1 MVDKVSLWEMSSFV
15 VIALIKAQSSF
26 ICCMTFYFVP
36 NWKPIPSGA
45 SSIHKARRKKGLWL
59 KDTVN
64 NMSFEVLLRGIQSK
78 GPSKHRPELNSQACC
93 TRGLEEL
100 LRKHFQRDRANWLM
114 REKKRKDKKNPRLE
128 FYEFY
133 FLPIEVHG
141 FGLNFCVTH

>member
-93 TRGLEEL
+93 TRGLEER

-114 REKKRKDKKNPRLE
+114 REKKGKIKKIHDWSFMSSVSYQLKCMAS
-128 FYEFY
+128 
-133 FLPIEVHG
+133 
-141 FGLNFCVTH
+141 GLTSV

>member
-78 GPSKHRPELNSQACC
+78 GRSKHRPELNSQACC
-93 TRGLEEL
+93 TSGLE
-100 LRKHFQRDRANWLM
+100 
-114 REKKRKDKKNPRLE
+114 
-128 FYEFY
+128 
-133 FLPIEVHG
+133 
-141 FGLNFCVTH
+141 